1 MIKCFRFVDA
11 SVLVNEH
18 GLRSVNC
25 KPAIGSLR
33 YGKTVWQNCCKM
45 SCQAMLLVNI
55 THVQTRLATNR
66 VVAGCQKFL
75 QKVENSFTFCK
86 KSLHVARFTGPRQTC
101 FAASDVNPVHGSR
114 VILSNQKSAFK
125 QPAAT
130 FICCNTGL
138 NMGGKTR
145 NIAFNTFYSNAADQ
159 SCTILLPFY
168 RSFKQRRF

>member
-66 VVAGCQKFL
+66 VVAGSQKFL

-114 VILSNQKSAFK
+114 HVLDV
-125 QPAAT
+125 
-130 FICCNTGL
+130 L
-138 NMGGKTR
+138 GGKTR
-145 NIAFNTFYSNAADQ
+145 NIAFKTFYSNAADQ